1 MRSRSMF
8 LSKKETCAFFF
19 KRLLVRVLSFPE
31 QRKEELIF
39 LSKISNI
46 YLPLSLEEIALR
58 EREREIFSRAKE
70 RRERRFW
77 RRFARARER
86 AVQKRYA
93 GRGGRRFFKTRCL
106 SVRG

>member
-1 MRSRSMF
+1 MF

-58 EREREIFSRAKE
+58 AKRERERDLLESE
-70 RRERRFW
+70 RKKRETLLETIC
-77 RRFARARER
+77 ARA
-86 AVQKRYA
+86 
-93 GRGGRRFFKTRCL
+93 
-106 SVRG
+106 